1 MIEVHILIACSDA
14 RDYNRN
20 QTLVLNSMSE
30 EYRKKGIEIR
40 LHILRVA
47 GAFVTPDVVMD
58 IKRIIEDVQRYS
70 DSDDIKYFVHI
81 QAHGHLDDKSNTNY
95 ISHIYEMNIVPGSP
109 LNCGM
114 LDATTVGIELEQLL
128 INSKMLVRTP
138 KTQFNI
144 ENEGGIIRLLRDV
157 YSFDGHLAGDWIKGI
172 DKLRTHPRLQKT
184 ILEQAIRHDAALRSL
199 DIKIT
204 AGIQDYR
211 IHSLIRLDGG
221 EPPVPFWD
229 ETMQKLRA
237 LAKVDQN
244 SWEAQLEK
252 QKPFAGLFSMTHPD
266 PGLRALATMYFAKQ
280 KNYPVND
287 ESLTNTV
294 FQITGSSFDLPTS
307 PFGPYVIGGFF
318 YAVKHLSLHDWM
330 VIGDTSEQTS
340 RMLRKLENDP
350 IIHHIK
356 DCFNIEWIPLNTSE
370 ILQ

>member
-30 EYRKKGIEIR
+30 KYRKKGIEIR

-70 DSDDIKYFVHI
+70 DSDQIKYFVHI
-81 QAHGHLDDKSNTNY
+81 QAHGHLDEKSNTNY

-138 KTQFNI
+138 KAQFRI
-144 ENEGGIIRLLRDV
+144 ENEAGIIRLLRDV
-157 YSFDGHLAGDWIKGI
+157 YSYDGHLAGDWIKGI

-184 ILEQAIRHDAALRSL
+184 ILEQAIRGDSALRSL

-211 IHSLIRLDGG
+211 IHGLIRLDGG
-221 EPPVPFWD
+221 EPEVPFWD
-229 ETMQKLRA
+229 ETMQNLRD
-237 LAKVDQN
+237 LASTDLP

-252 QKPFAGLFSMTHPD
+252 QKPFAGLISMTNPN
-266 PGLRALATMYFAKQ
+266 PGLRAQATMYLANER
-280 KNYPVND
+280 NYLVKDP
-287 ESLTNTV
+287 SLTNTV

-318 YAVKHLSLHDWM
+318 YAVKHLSLLDWM
-330 VIGDTSEQTS
+330 VIGNTPDQTN
-340 RMLRKLENDP
+340 RMLRKLDNDP
-350 IIHHIK
+350 ILHHIK
-356 DCFNIEWIPLNTSE
+356 ECFKIQWIPLCSDE
-370 ILQ
+370 ILA